1 LKRWRWHSGGALA
14 IMRRFVARSGKQDS
28 MKVIGSV
35 MTEQG
40 ITFAVVQVQAY
51 KVGTPQEAAETIQ
64 AYAPLFP
71 GMPVVVM
78 AIGKEA
84 GPTYWGRDDLANFM
98 AGVHPSSVEWRSYG
112 FAGI

>member
-1 LKRWRWHSGGALA
+1 MRGVVAGSGEYSPMTL
-14 IMRRFVARSGKQDS
+14 V
-28 MKVIGSV
+28 GSV

-40 ITFAVVQVQAY
+40 ITSAVLQVQAD
-51 KVGTPQEAAETIQ
+51 KVETPLEAEKTIR

-98 AGVHPSSVEWRSYG
+98 ARVHPSSVEWRCYG
-112 FAGI
+112 VAAA

>member
-1 LKRWRWHSGGALA
+1 MIWLNLALNLNRYRWHPRGALV
-14 IMRRFVARSGKQDS
+14 IM
-28 MKVIGSV
+28 
-35 MTEQG
+35 

-51 KVGTPQEAAETIQ
+51 KVETPQEAAETIQ
-64 AYAPLFP
+64 AFAPLFP

-98 AGVHPSSVEWRSYG
+98 AGIHPSSVEWRSYG
-112 FAGI
+112 FAGT

>member
-1 LKRWRWHSGGALA
+1 
-14 IMRRFVARSGKQDS
+14 MRAVVVRFGEHGS

-51 KVGTPQEAAETIQ
+51 KVETPQEAEETIR

-98 AGVHPSSVEWRSYG
+98 ARVHPSSVEWRCYG
-112 FAGI
+112 LAAT